1 MNYVRAFRAR
11 LMSDWSCPKLRYC
24 LTSYTYPSEL
34 HETDDE
40 QALQVIE
47 GLPTRVD
54 TMYNTRL
61 RDVKEAGTLSDPDD
75 RMSIEVVMERKAVDR
90 LMVSMMDGRPKW
102 KAESS
107 KSRLLSGQNDAVQ
120 SSQAKQPAR
129 LRVAEPFFGRGL
141 GLS

>member
-90 LMVSMMDGRPKW
+90 LI
-102 KAESS
+102 
-107 KSRLLSGQNDAVQ
+107 L
-120 SSQAKQPAR
+120 
-129 LRVAEPFFGRGL
+129 
-141 GLS
+141 